1 MDPFHDYYGIPW
13 YVILGLWA
21 AIAIGLHVYQV
32 GFIVKL
38 IRLGK
43 DDDRFDSWKQ
53 RMKEFLTDWLGQRKV
68 VEDKLAGYAH
78 ALIFWGFLMLV
89 SDVIDL
95 GTGGLFLELL
105 EMIYLANIWNLIVD
119 IGYTMAGI
127 GIMFALY
134 RRLIVR
140 PEKLKNAS
148 LEGVLILFAILG
160 IVLTAF
166 IVEAGYML
174 GDDSEYNYWEAV
186 GGLFAMQMEGL
197 EKESLRTIVDA
208 SYWIHMLLIGG
219 FLIEIPQTKH
229 SHLIGTI
236 PNVMFQDHNPMGAM
250 NPMQVDENDMAVKT
264 DDLDFDNL
272 TLGVNKFEDFT
283 WRQLSDGWACTAC
296 ARCQDVCP
304 AYNSGKTLNPMQII
318 MDVKNYGKEHGS
330 LLVAGEEPSETIV
343 DRFTPDAIWAC
354 TTCYACVDA
363 CPVHIE
369 HVPKLTDTRRH
380 LVMEASEFPEEL
392 QSLFNNL
399 ERNSN
404 PWGMGAH
411 TRADWAEGLDV
422 KIGEPAEYLFYVG
435 CAGSFDE
442 RNKKVSRATA
452 RLLKEAGVDFSILGE
467 MEMCNGDPAR
477 RAGNEFLFQM
487 MAEMNVENLNSLGT
501 LKVITACPH
510 CFHTIG
516 KEYEKYGGKYEVYH
530 HSQVLNNLRQEGKLN
545 INKFEDKVTFHDP
558 CYLGRIGGETEA
570 PREALGG
577 DLIEMERHGQKSFC
591 CGGGGARIWMEEDAD
606 KRVNEIR
613 AKEASDTGAD
623 CVAVGCPFCMTMMSD
638 GLKDIGD
645 QKPVKDIS
653 EIMLENLEER
663 NSEQI
668 VEES

>member
-1 MDPFHDYYGIPW
+1 MNPFHDYYGVPW
-13 YVILGLWA
+13 YVILGLWSL
-21 AIAIGLHVYQV
+21 IAVGSHVYQV

-43 DDDRFDSWKQ
+43 DDDRFNSWKQ
-53 RMKEFLTDWLGQRKV
+53 RSKEFLTDWLGQRKV
-68 VEDKLAGYAH
+68 VQDKLAGYAH

-95 GTGGLFLELL
+95 GTGGLFAKFLEK
-105 EMIYLANIWNLIVD
+105 IYLANVWNLVVD

-127 GIMFALY
+127 GILVALY

-140 PEKLKNAS
+140 PEKLKGTS
-148 LEGVLILFAILG
+148 MEGVLILFAILG
-160 IVLTAF
+160 IVITAF
-166 IVEAGYML
+166 IVEAGYMI
-174 GDDSEYNYWEAV
+174 GDNAHYNYWEPIGV
-186 GGLFAMQMEGL
+186 LFAKQMENINTETL
-197 EKESLRTIVDA
+197 ATVIDA
-208 SYWIHMLLIGG
+208 SYWIHMVLIGL

-236 PNVMFQDHNPMGAM
+236 PNVMFQDHEPMGTM
-250 NPMQVDENDMAVKT
+250 LPMQTDDDNIAVKT

-272 TLGVNKFEDFT
+272 TLGVNKFTDFT

-318 MDVKNYGKEHGS
+318 MDIKNYGKEHGTS
-330 LLVAGEEPSETIV
+330 LLSGNVPEEDIV
-343 DRFTPDAIWAC
+343 QRFTPDAIWAC
-354 TTCYACVDA
+354 TTCYACVEA

-392 QSLFNNL
+392 QNLFNNL

-404 PWGMGAH
+404 PWGLGAH
-411 TRADWAEGLDV
+411 TRAHWAEGLDI

-435 CAGSFDE
+435 CAGSFDD
-442 RNKKVSRATA
+442 RNKKVSIATA
-452 RLLKEAGVDFSILGE
+452 KLLKEAGVDFTILGE
-467 MEMCNGDPAR
+467 MEACNGDPAR

-487 MAEMNVENLNSLGT
+487 MAEMNVDTMNSLGT

-516 KEYEKYGGKYEVYH
+516 KEYEKFGGKYEVYH
-530 HSQVLNNLRQEGKLN
+530 HSQILNELRQKEK
-545 INKFEDKVTFHDP
+545 IIIKDFEDKVTFHDP

-570 PREALGG
+570 PRGALGN
-577 DLIEMERHGQKSFC
+577 DLIEMERHGTNSFC
-591 CGGGGARIWMEEDAD
+591 CGGGGAQIWMEEDAD

-613 AKEASDTGAD
+613 AREASKTGAD
-623 CVAVGCPFCMTMMSD
+623 TVAVGCPFCMTMMSD
-638 GLKDIGD
+638 GLKSIGD
-645 QKPVKDIS
+645 GKPVKDIS
-653 EIMLENLEER
+653 EILLENLE
-663 NSEQI
+663 
-668 VEES
+668 VKT

>member
-1 MDPFHDYYGIPW
+1 MNPFHDYYGVPW
-13 YVILGLWA
+13 YVILGLWSL
-21 AIAIGLHVYQV
+21 IAVGSHVYQV

-43 DDDRFDSWKQ
+43 DDDRFNSWKQ
-53 RMKEFLTDWLGQRKV
+53 RSKEFLTDWLGQRKV
-68 VEDKLAGYAH
+68 VQDKLAGYAH

-95 GTGGLFLELL
+95 GTGGLFAKFLE
-105 EMIYLANIWNLIVD
+105 EIHLANIWNLIVD

-127 GIMFALY
+127 GILIALY

-140 PEKLKNAS
+140 PEKLKGTS
-148 LEGVLILFAILG
+148 MEGVLILFAILG
-160 IVLTAF
+160 IVITAF
-166 IVEAGYML
+166 IVEAGYMI
-174 GDDSEYNYWEAV
+174 GDNSHYNNWEPIGV
-186 GGLFAMQMEGL
+186 LFAKQMESINTETL
-197 EKESLRTIVDA
+197 ATVIDA
-208 SYWIHMLLIGG
+208 SYWIHMVLIGL

-236 PNVMFQDHNPMGAM
+236 PNVMFQDHEPMGAM
-250 NPMQVDENDMAVKT
+250 LPMQTDDNNLAVKT

-272 TLGVNKFEDFT
+272 TLGVNKFTDFT

-318 MDVKNYGKEHGS
+318 MDIKNYGKEHGTS
-330 LLVAGEEPSETIV
+330 LLSGNVPEEDIV
-343 DRFTPDAIWAC
+343 QRFTPDAIWAC
-354 TTCYACVDA
+354 TTCYACVEA

-392 QSLFNNL
+392 QNLFNNL

-404 PWGMGAH
+404 PWGLGAH
-411 TRADWAEGLDV
+411 TRAHWAEGLDI

-435 CAGSFDE
+435 CAGSFDD
-442 RNKKVSRATA
+442 RNKKVSIATA
-452 RLLKEAGVDFSILGE
+452 KLLKEAGVDFTILGE
-467 MEMCNGDPAR
+467 MEACNGDPAR

-487 MAEMNVENLNSLGT
+487 MAEMNVETMNSLGT

-516 KEYEKYGGKYEVYH
+516 KEYEKFGGKYEVYH
-530 HSQVLNNLRQEGKLN
+530 HSQILNELRQKEK
-545 INKFEDKVTFHDP
+545 IIIKDFEDKVTFHDP

-570 PREALGG
+570 PRGALGN
-577 DLIEMERHGQKSFC
+577 DLIEMERHGTNSFC
-591 CGGGGARIWMEEDAD
+591 CGGGGAQIWMEEDAD

-613 AKEASDTGAD
+613 AREASKTGAD
-623 CVAVGCPFCMTMMSD
+623 TVAVGCPFCMTMMSD
-638 GLKDIGD
+638 GLKSIGD
-645 QKPVKDIS
+645 GKPVKDIS
-653 EIMLENLEER
+653 EILLENLE
-663 NSEQI
+663 
-668 VEES
+668 VKT

>member
-1 MDPFHDYYGIPW
+1 MNPFHDYYGVPW
-13 YVILGLWA
+13 YVILGLWSL
-21 AIAIGLHVYQV
+21 IAVGSHVYQV

-43 DDDRFDSWKQ
+43 DDDRFNSWKQ
-53 RMKEFLTDWLGQRKV
+53 RSKEFLTDWLGQRKV
-68 VEDKLAGYAH
+68 VQDKLAGYAH

-95 GTGGLFLELL
+95 GTGGLFAKFLEK
-105 EMIYLANIWNLIVD
+105 IYLANIWNLVVD

-127 GIMFALY
+127 GILVALY

-140 PEKLKNAS
+140 PEKLKGTS
-148 LEGVLILFAILG
+148 MEGVLILFAILG
-160 IVLTAF
+160 IVITAF
-166 IVEAGYML
+166 IVEAGYMI
-174 GDDSEYNYWEAV
+174 GDNAHYNYWEPIGV
-186 GGLFAMQMEGL
+186 LFAKQMESINTETL
-197 EKESLRTIVDA
+197 ATIIDA
-208 SYWIHMLLIGG
+208 SYWIHMVLIGL

-236 PNVMFQDHNPMGAM
+236 PNVMFQDHEPMGTM
-250 NPMQVDENDMAVKT
+250 LPMQTDDDNIAVKT

-272 TLGVNKFEDFT
+272 TLGVNKFTDFT

-318 MDVKNYGKEHGS
+318 MDIKNYGKEHGTS
-330 LLVAGEEPSETIV
+330 LLSGNVPEEDIV
-343 DRFTPDAIWAC
+343 QRFTPDAIWAC
-354 TTCYACVDA
+354 TTCYACVEA

-392 QSLFNNL
+392 QNLFNNL

-404 PWGMGAH
+404 PWGLGAH
-411 TRADWAEGLDV
+411 TRAHWAEGLDI

-435 CAGSFDE
+435 CAGSFDD
-442 RNKKVSRATA
+442 RNKKVSIATA
-452 RLLKEAGVDFSILGE
+452 KLLKEAGVDFTILGE
-467 MEMCNGDPAR
+467 MEACNGDPAR

-487 MAEMNVENLNSLGT
+487 MAEMNVDTMNSLGT

-516 KEYEKYGGKYEVYH
+516 KEYEKFGGKYEVYH
-530 HSQVLNNLRQEGKLN
+530 HSQILNELRQKEK
-545 INKFEDKVTFHDP
+545 IIIKDFEDKVTFHDP

-570 PREALGG
+570 PRGALGN
-577 DLIEMERHGQKSFC
+577 DLIEMERHGTNSFC
-591 CGGGGARIWMEEDAD
+591 CGGGGAQIWMEEDAD

-613 AKEASDTGAD
+613 AREASKTGAD
-623 CVAVGCPFCMTMMSD
+623 TVAVGCPFCMTMMSD
-638 GLKDIGD
+638 GLKSIGD
-645 QKPVKDIS
+645 GKPVKDIS
-653 EIMLENLEER
+653 EILLENLE
-663 NSEQI
+663 
-668 VEES
+668 VKT

>member
-1 MDPFHDYYGIPW
+1 MNPFHDYYGVPW
-13 YVILGLWA
+13 YVILGLWSL
-21 AIAIGLHVYQV
+21 IAVGSHVYQV

-43 DDDRFDSWKQ
+43 DDDRFNSWKQ
-53 RMKEFLTDWLGQRKV
+53 RSKEFLTDWLGQRKV
-68 VEDKLAGYAH
+68 VQDKLAGYAH

-95 GTGGLFLELL
+95 GTGGLFAKFLEK
-105 EMIYLANIWNLIVD
+105 IYLANIWNLVVD

-127 GIMFALY
+127 GILIALY

-140 PEKLKNAS
+140 PEKLKGTS
-148 LEGVLILFAILG
+148 MEGVLILFAILG
-160 IVLTAF
+160 IVITAF
-166 IVEAGYML
+166 IVEAGYMI
-174 GDDSEYNYWEAV
+174 GENAHYNYWEPIGV
-186 GGLFAMQMEGL
+186 LFAKQMESINTETL
-197 EKESLRTIVDA
+197 ATMIDA
-208 SYWIHMLLIGG
+208 SYWIHMVLIGL

-236 PNVMFQDHNPMGAM
+236 PNVMFQDHEPMGTM
-250 NPMQVDENDMAVKT
+250 LPMQTDDDNIAVKT

-272 TLGVNKFEDFT
+272 TLGVNKFTDFT

-318 MDVKNYGKEHGS
+318 MDIKNYGKEHGTS
-330 LLVAGEEPSETIV
+330 LLSGNVPEEDIV
-343 DRFTPDAIWAC
+343 QRFTPDAIWAC
-354 TTCYACVDA
+354 TTCYACVEA

-392 QSLFNNL
+392 QNLFNNL

-404 PWGMGAH
+404 PWGLGAH
-411 TRADWAEGLDV
+411 TRAHWADGLDI

-435 CAGSFDE
+435 CAGSFDD
-442 RNKKVSRATA
+442 RNKKVSIATA
-452 RLLKEAGVDFSILGE
+452 KLLKEAGVDFTILGE
-467 MEMCNGDPAR
+467 MEACNGDPAR

-487 MAEMNVENLNSLGT
+487 MAEMNVDTMNSLGT

-516 KEYEKYGGKYEVYH
+516 KEYEKFGGKYEVYH
-530 HSQVLNNLRQEGKLN
+530 HSQILNELRQKEK
-545 INKFEDKVTFHDP
+545 IIIKDFEDKVTFHDP

-570 PREALGG
+570 PRGALGN
-577 DLIEMERHGQKSFC
+577 DLIEMERHGTNSFC
-591 CGGGGARIWMEEDAD
+591 CGGGGAQIWMEEDAD

-613 AKEASDTGAD
+613 AREASKTGAD
-623 CVAVGCPFCMTMMSD
+623 TVAVGCPFCMTMMSD
-638 GLKDIGD
+638 GLKSIGD
-645 QKPVKDIS
+645 GKPVKDIS
-653 EIMLENLEER
+653 EILLENLE
-663 NSEQI
+663 
-668 VEES
+668 VKT

>member
-1 MDPFHDYYGIPW
+1 MNPFHDYYGVPW
-13 YVILGLWA
+13 YVILGLWSL
-21 AIAIGLHVYQV
+21 IAVGSHVYQV

-43 DDDRFDSWKQ
+43 DDDRFNSWKQ
-53 RMKEFLTDWLGQRKV
+53 RSKEFLTDWLGQRKV
-68 VEDKLAGYAH
+68 VQDKLAGYAH

-95 GTGGLFLELL
+95 GTGGLFAKFLEK
-105 EMIYLANIWNLIVD
+105 IYLANIWNLVVD

-127 GIMFALY
+127 GILIALY

-140 PEKLKNAS
+140 PEKLKGTS
-148 LEGVLILFAILG
+148 MEGVLILFAILG
-160 IVLTAF
+160 IVITAF
-166 IVEAGYML
+166 IVEAGYMI
-174 GDDSEYNYWEAV
+174 GDNAHYNYWEPIGV
-186 GGLFAMQMEGL
+186 LFAKQMESINTETL
-197 EKESLRTIVDA
+197 ATIIDA
-208 SYWIHMLLIGG
+208 SYWIHMVLIGL

-236 PNVMFQDHNPMGAM
+236 PNVMFQDHEPMGTM
-250 NPMQVDENDMAVKT
+250 LPMQTDDDNIAVKT

-272 TLGVNKFEDFT
+272 TLGVNKFTDFT

-318 MDVKNYGKEHGS
+318 MDIKNYGKEHGTS
-330 LLVAGEEPSETIV
+330 LLSGNVPEEDIV
-343 DRFTPDAIWAC
+343 QRFTPDAIWAC
-354 TTCYACVDA
+354 TTCYACVEA

-392 QSLFNNL
+392 QNLFNNL

-404 PWGMGAH
+404 PWGLGAH
-411 TRADWAEGLDV
+411 TRAHWAEGLDI

-435 CAGSFDE
+435 CAGSFDD
-442 RNKKVSRATA
+442 RNKKVSIATA
-452 RLLKEAGVDFSILGE
+452 KLLKEAGVDFTILGE
-467 MEMCNGDPAR
+467 MEACNGDPAR

-487 MAEMNVENLNSLGT
+487 MAEMNVDTMNSLGT

-516 KEYEKYGGKYEVYH
+516 KEYEKFGGKYEVYH
-530 HSQVLNNLRQEGKLN
+530 HSQILNELRQKEK
-545 INKFEDKVTFHDP
+545 IIIKDFEDKVTFHDP

-570 PREALGG
+570 PRGALGN
-577 DLIEMERHGQKSFC
+577 DLIEMERHGTNSFC
-591 CGGGGARIWMEEDAD
+591 CGGGGAQIWMEEDAD

-613 AKEASDTGAD
+613 AREASKTGAD
-623 CVAVGCPFCMTMMSD
+623 TVAVGCPFCMTMMSD
-638 GLKDIGD
+638 GLKSIGD
-645 QKPVKDIS
+645 GKPVKDIS
-653 EIMLENLEER
+653 EILLENLE
-663 NSEQI
+663 
-668 VEES
+668 VKT

>member
-1 MDPFHDYYGIPW
+1 MNPFHDYYGIPW
-13 YVILGLWA
+13 YAILGLWSL
-21 AIAIGLHVYQV
+21 IAVGSHVYQV

-43 DDDRFDSWKQ
+43 DDDRFNSWKQ
-53 RMKEFLTDWLGQRKV
+53 RSKEFLTDWLGQRKV
-68 VEDKLAGYAH
+68 VQDKLAGYAH

-95 GTGGLFLELL
+95 GTGGLLAKFLEK
-105 EMIYLANIWNLIVD
+105 IYLADIWNLIVD
-119 IGYTMAGI
+119 LGYTMAGV
-127 GIMFALY
+127 GILIALY

-140 PEKLKNAS
+140 PEKLKGTS
-148 LEGVLILFAILG
+148 MEGIFILFAILG

-166 IVEAGYML
+166 IVEAGYMI
-174 GDDSEYNYWEAV
+174 GENTHYNNWEPIGV
-186 GGLFAMQMEGL
+186 LFAKQMESINT
-197 EKESLRTIVDA
+197 ESLGTIIDA
-208 SYWIHMLLIGG
+208 SYWIHMILIGL

-236 PNVMFQDHNPMGAM
+236 PNVMFQDHEPMGTM
-250 NPMQVDENDMAVKT
+250 LPMQTDDNNIAVKT
-264 DDLDFDNL
+264 DDLDFDNI
-272 TLGVNKFEDFT
+272 TLGVNKFTDFT

-318 MDVKNYGKEHGS
+318 MDIKNYGKEHGTS
-330 LLVAGEEPSETIV
+330 LLSGNVPEEDIV
-343 DRFTPDAIWAC
+343 QRFTPDAIWAC
-354 TTCYACVDA
+354 TTCYACVEA

-369 HVPKLTDTRRH
+369 HVPKLTDARRH

-392 QSLFNNL
+392 QNLFNNL

-404 PWGMGAH
+404 PWGLGAH
-411 TRADWAEGLDV
+411 TRAHWAEGLDI

-435 CAGSFDE
+435 CAGSFDD
-442 RNKKVSRATA
+442 RNKKVSIATA
-452 RLLKEAGVDFSILGE
+452 KLLKEAGVDFSILGE
-467 MEMCNGDPAR
+467 MEVCNGDPAR

-487 MAEMNVENLNSLGT
+487 MAEMNVETMNSLGT

-530 HSQVLNNLRQEGKLN
+530 HSQILNELRQKEKL
-545 INKFEDKVTFHDP
+545 IIKDFEDKVTFHDP

-570 PREALGG
+570 PRGALGN
-577 DLIEMERHGQKSFC
+577 DIIEMERHGTNSFC
-591 CGGGGARIWMEEDAD
+591 CGGGGAQIWMEEDAD

-613 AKEASDTGAD
+613 AREASKTGAD
-623 CVAVGCPFCMTMMSD
+623 TVAVGCPFCMTMMSD
-638 GLKDIGD
+638 GLKSIGD
-645 QKPVKDIS
+645 GKAVKDIS
-653 EIMLENLEER
+653 EILLENLE
-663 NSEQI
+663 
-668 VEES
+668 VKT

>member
-1 MDPFHDYYGIPW
+1 MNPFHDYYGVPW
-13 YVILGLWA
+13 YVILGLWSL
-21 AIAIGLHVYQV
+21 IAVGSHVYQV

-43 DDDRFDSWKQ
+43 DDDRFNSWKQ
-53 RMKEFLTDWLGQRKV
+53 RSKEFLTDWLGQRKV
-68 VEDKLAGYAH
+68 VQDKLAGYAH

-95 GTGGLFLELL
+95 GTGGLFAKFLEK
-105 EMIYLANIWNLIVD
+105 IYLANVWNLVVD

-127 GIMFALY
+127 GILVALY

-140 PEKLKNAS
+140 PEKLKGTS
-148 LEGVLILFAILG
+148 MEGVLILFAILG
-160 IVLTAF
+160 IVITAF
-166 IVEAGYML
+166 IVEAGYMI
-174 GDDSEYNYWEAV
+174 GDNAHYNYWEPIGV
-186 GGLFAMQMEGL
+186 LFAKQMENINTETL
-197 EKESLRTIVDA
+197 ATVIDA
-208 SYWIHMLLIGG
+208 SYWIHMVLIGL

-236 PNVMFQDHNPMGAM
+236 PNVMFQDHEPMGTM
-250 NPMQVDENDMAVKT
+250 LPMQTDDKNLAVKT

-272 TLGVNKFEDFT
+272 TLGVNKFTDFT

-318 MDVKNYGKEHGS
+318 MDIKNYGKEHGTS
-330 LLVAGEEPSETIV
+330 LLSGNVPEEDIV
-343 DRFTPDAIWAC
+343 QRFTPDAIWAC
-354 TTCYACVDA
+354 TTCYACVEA

-392 QSLFNNL
+392 QNLFNNL

-404 PWGMGAH
+404 PWGLGAH
-411 TRADWAEGLDV
+411 TRAHWAEGLDI

-435 CAGSFDE
+435 CAGSFDD
-442 RNKKVSRATA
+442 RNKKVSIATA
-452 RLLKEAGVDFSILGE
+452 KLLKEAGVDFTILGE
-467 MEMCNGDPAR
+467 MEACNGDPAR

-487 MAEMNVENLNSLGT
+487 MAEMNVDTMNSLGT

-516 KEYEKYGGKYEVYH
+516 KEYEKFGGKYEVYH
-530 HSQVLNNLRQEGKLN
+530 HSQILNELRQKEK
-545 INKFEDKVTFHDP
+545 IIIKDFEDKVTFHDP

-570 PREALGG
+570 PRGALGN
-577 DLIEMERHGQKSFC
+577 DLIEMERHGTNSFC
-591 CGGGGARIWMEEDAD
+591 CGGGGAQIWMEEDAD

-613 AKEASDTGAD
+613 AREASKTGAD
-623 CVAVGCPFCMTMMSD
+623 TVAVGCPFCMTMMSD
-638 GLKDIGD
+638 GLKSIGD
-645 QKPVKDIS
+645 GKAVKDIS
-653 EIMLENLEER
+653 EILLENLE
-663 NSEQI
+663 
-668 VEES
+668 VKT

>member
-1 MDPFHDYYGIPW
+1 MNPFHDYYGVPW
-13 YVILGLWA
+13 YVILGLWSL
-21 AIAIGLHVYQV
+21 IAVGSHVYQV

-43 DDDRFDSWKQ
+43 DDDRFNSWKQ
-53 RMKEFLTDWLGQRKV
+53 RSKEFLTDWLGQRKV
-68 VEDKLAGYAH
+68 VQDKLAGYAH

-95 GTGGLFLELL
+95 GTGGLFAKFLEK
-105 EMIYLANIWNLIVD
+105 IYLANVWNLVVD

-127 GIMFALY
+127 GILVALY

-140 PEKLKNAS
+140 PEKLKGTS
-148 LEGVLILFAILG
+148 MEGVLILFAILG
-160 IVLTAF
+160 IVITAF
-166 IVEAGYML
+166 IVEAGYMI
-174 GDDSEYNYWEAV
+174 GDNAHYNYWEPIGV
-186 GGLFAMQMEGL
+186 LFAKQMENINTETL
-197 EKESLRTIVDA
+197 ATVIDA
-208 SYWIHMLLIGG
+208 SYWIHMVLIGL

-236 PNVMFQDHNPMGAM
+236 PNVMFQDHEPMGTM
-250 NPMQVDENDMAVKT
+250 LPMQTDDKNLAVKT

-272 TLGVNKFEDFT
+272 TLGVNKFTDFT

-318 MDVKNYGKEHGS
+318 MDIKNYGKEHGTS
-330 LLVAGEEPSETIV
+330 LLSGNVPEEDIV
-343 DRFTPDAIWAC
+343 QRFTPDAIWAC
-354 TTCYACVDA
+354 TTCYACVEA

-392 QSLFNNL
+392 QNLFNNL

-404 PWGMGAH
+404 PWGLGAH
-411 TRADWAEGLDV
+411 TRAHWAEGLDI

-435 CAGSFDE
+435 CAGSFDD
-442 RNKKVSRATA
+442 RNKKVSIATA
-452 RLLKEAGVDFSILGE
+452 KLLKEAGVDFTILGE
-467 MEMCNGDPAR
+467 MEACNGDPAR

-487 MAEMNVENLNSLGT
+487 MAEMNVDTMNSLGT

-516 KEYEKYGGKYEVYH
+516 KEYEKFGGKYEVYH
-530 HSQVLNNLRQEGKLN
+530 HSQILNELRQKEK
-545 INKFEDKVTFHDP
+545 IIIKDFEDKVTFHDP

-570 PREALGG
+570 PRGALGN
-577 DLIEMERHGQKSFC
+577 DLIEMERHGTNSFC
-591 CGGGGARIWMEEDAD
+591 CGGGGAQIWMEEDAD

-613 AKEASDTGAD
+613 AREASKTGAD
-623 CVAVGCPFCMTMMSD
+623 TVAVGCPFCMTMMSD
-638 GLKDIGD
+638 GLKSIGD
-645 QKPVKDIS
+645 GKPVKDIS
-653 EIMLENLEER
+653 EILLENLE
-663 NSEQI
+663 
-668 VEES
+668 VKT